1 MVKCC
6 GFVEF
11 QRELGKK
18 MKKRWKFAK
27 NLVQNVE
34 FFYHLEISLP
44 WCSELVD
51 EFGSFPIDDAE
62 LSWHSVTPWG
72 GAVIVFISQP
82 YSCGTAHYNDQQ
94 ARMFCIYWLSSPTQI
109 WLRGENDH
117 HGGTAKMQHFACVEI
132 KLQWRRSRGD
142 FDILFQWVALN

>member
-44 WCSELVD
+44 
-51 EFGSFPIDDAE
+51 
-62 LSWHSVTPWG
+62 
-72 GAVIVFISQP
+72 
-82 YSCGTAHYNDQQ
+82 
-94 ARMFCIYWLSSPTQI
+94 
-109 WLRGENDH
+109 
-117 HGGTAKMQHFACVEI
+117 
-132 KLQWRRSRGD
+132 
-142 FDILFQWVALN
+142 